1 MDPQPDR
8 PRADSFAGAAGWTV
22 LTTVV
27 PGVGLIRAGH
37 RALGT
42 VVLSLVVAALVTL
55 GVLVAVRREWA
66 LALVVNPVFLRGAG
80 IGLAALGLLWVGTVV
95 LVHLRLRPAPVR
107 TWQRWAGFLMV
118 TVLTFAVAAPSAV
131 GARYAWSQADLVKA
145 VFGGNTAQAAGT
157 VPQVWKQKGRLN
169 VLLLGGDSGP
179 DRTGMRTDTV
189 MVASIDTTTGDT
201 VLFGL
206 PRNTARMPFPA
217 GPLHK
222 AYPNGWYDGVNA
234 DNPLYFLNSLYE
246 FVPEQH
252 PELFPD
258 TVHAGGDAMKA
269 SVGEALGLNIDYY
282 AVVDLA
288 GFERLIDAM
297 GGVTVNINTYIPMG
311 GSTDAHIL
319 PKQWLSPGADQHL
332 DGNQALW
339 YARGRF
345 GSDDFQRMARQR
357 CVISALADQANV
369 PNLLSRYEAIAR
381 EFQGVVQTDIPQED
395 LPSVLNLALLMRT
408 ANIRSIAFTNGVAG
422 FRSARPDFAL
432 MRTQAQEAIKE
443 SYTKA
448 SPSATPSAAPQTST
462 TPTPT
467 PTPTSTKRTTSRATP
482 TPTPSATPSETSVN
496 VRSVCAY
503 DPVAAQEA
511 IANPP
516 YWVK

>member
-8 PRADSFAGAAGWTV
+8 PHADSFAGASGWTV

-37 RALGT
+37 RTLGI
-42 VVLSLVVAALVTL
+42 VVLSLVVAAF
-55 GVLVAVRREWA
+55 GVLGALVAFRREWA
-66 LALVVNPVFLRGAG
+66 LTLVVNPDVLRGAG
-80 IGLAALGLLWVGTVV
+80 IALAVLGLLWVATVV
-95 LVHLRLRPAPVR
+95 LVHLRLRPVPVHA
-107 TWQRWAGFLMV
+107 WQRWAGFLMV
-118 TVLTFAVAAPSAV
+118 SVLTFAVAAPSAV
-131 GARYAWSQADLVKA
+131 GARYAWSQADLVTA
-145 VFGGNTAQAAGT
+145 VFGGNTAQIAGT

-189 MVASIDTTTGDT
+189 MVASIDTSTGDT

-206 PRNTARMPFPA
+206 PRNTARMPFPEGA
-217 GPLHK
+217 LRK
-222 AYPNGWYDGVNA
+222 AYPNGFYDGVNA
-234 DNPLYFLNSLYE
+234 DNPLYFLNAIYE
-246 FVPEQH
+246 FVPQQH

-258 TVHAGGDAMKA
+258 TAHAGGDAVKA
-269 SVGEALGLNIDYY
+269 SVGEALGLTIDYY

-297 GGVTVNINTYIPMG
+297 GGVTVNVNSYIPMG
-311 GSTDAHIL
+311 GATDAHIL
-319 PKQWLSPGADQHL
+319 PKKWLSPGADQHL

-369 PNLLSRYEAIAR
+369 TNLLSRYEAIAR
-381 EFQGVVQTDIPQED
+381 EFQGVVQTDIPQGD
-395 LPSVLNLALLMRT
+395 LPSVINLALLMRT
-408 ANIRSIAFTNGVAG
+408 ANIRSIAFTNGTAG
-422 FRSARPDFAL
+422 FRSAHPDYAL
-432 MRTQAQEAIKE
+432 MRTQVQAAIKE
-443 SYTKA
+443 SYVKESA
-448 SPSATPSAAPQTST
+448 SAVPSAAPSPTTATPTPTTSKKATGKAT

-467 PTPTSTKRTTSRATP
+467 A
-482 TPTPSATPSETSVN
+482 SATPSEASVN